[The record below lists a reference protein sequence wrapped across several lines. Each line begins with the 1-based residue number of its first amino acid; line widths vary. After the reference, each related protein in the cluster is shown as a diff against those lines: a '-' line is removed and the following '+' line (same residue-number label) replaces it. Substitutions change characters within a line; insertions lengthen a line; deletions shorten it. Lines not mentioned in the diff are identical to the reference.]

1 VEKLLPGLAP
11 TGGAH
16 RAPLHAGPTLFDLL
30 GTLVWLAGFL
40 FEAAGDAQLLRFKRD
55 GANAGRLLRTG
66 LWAYSRHPNLFG
78 DAMLWWGFFLI
89 ALGTPYG
96 WATLY
101 APLFM
106 TYSLLKVSGVALQ
119 EKTLAA
125 SRPGYAEYM
134 RATPAFVPWFPRRR
148 LSS

>member
-1 VEKLLPGLAP
+1 VS
-11 TGGAH
+11 T
-16 RAPLHAGPTLFDLL
+16 
-30 GTLVWLAGFL
+30 VW
-40 FEAAGDAQLLRFKRD
+40 
-55 GANAGRLLRTG
+55 
-66 LWAYSRHPNLFG
+66 RHPNLFG
-78 DAMLWWGFFLI
+78 DALLWWGFFLI

-96 WATLY
+96 WVTLY

-106 TYSLLKVSGVALQ
+106 TYSLLKLSGVALQ

-134 RATPAFVPWFPRRR
+134 HATPAFVPWFPRRR